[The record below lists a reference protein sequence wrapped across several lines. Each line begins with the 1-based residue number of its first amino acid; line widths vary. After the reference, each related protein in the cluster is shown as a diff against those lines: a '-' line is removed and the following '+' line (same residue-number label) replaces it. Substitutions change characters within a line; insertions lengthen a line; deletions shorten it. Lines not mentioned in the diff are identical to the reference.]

1 MQTAES
7 NFSNFVINPLVP
19 EILFGEFL
27 DENLGA
33 SSYKCQNKVRKAGK

>member
-1 MQTAES
+1 MSE
-7 NFSNFVINPLVP
+7 NRNLGFNPLVP
-19 EILFGEFL
+19 EIFYGEFF

>member
-1 MQTAES
+1 MFLKFRNPALI
-7 NFSNFVINPLVP
+7 INPLVP
-19 EILFGEFL
+19 EIFFGEFL